1 MTKILPRKKIKLAE
15 TPRRKKNQD
24 NLRKSSSG
32 VCKINARESSPR
44 FSKMGRP
51 PLPPDFNVGLQR
63 GARSGAV
70 PRARKDERGQKQ
82 KRAFILQDQNTPFR
96 ETTTLKSGGKG
107 VARRRGHKPHFR
119 GPRTRLRAGHKVS
132 GVYFAN
138 TGPPCALQTQN
149 LCAPD
154 TEPPQ
159 KTNLGKPGD
168 APGPRQAPGTS
179 SASQAAGRREDSRGN
194 GRAATTL
201 QSTLQS

>member
-1 MTKILPRKKIKLAE
+1 MSHPRKI
-15 TPRRKKNQD
+15 TT
-24 NLRKSSSG
+24 G

-51 PLPPDFNVGLQR
+51 PFPPDFNVGLQR
-63 GARSGAV
+63 GARGGAV
-70 PRARKDERGQKQ
+70 PRARKGERGQKQ

-107 VARRRGHKPHFR
+107 VARRRGDKLHFR

-149 LCAPD
+149 RRGPLLPQRERRFSSFSSFPFLLASFSFPSRSRAG
-154 TEPPQ
+154 PPCPSPSFSVVA
-159 KTNLGKPGD
+159 LPLSRAAWLVWLPGLV
-168 APGPRQAPGTS
+168 
-179 SASQAAGRREDSRGN
+179 AGR
-194 GRAATTL
+194 A
-201 QSTLQS
+201 